1 MPGARRG
8 EDEGSSNIQRRE
20 EVGMS
25 LQMDAVMTVR
35 QQKLHVGEG
44 MLQEGQ
50 LMRMHML
57 RNARVWVTER

>member
-1 MPGARRG
+1 
-8 EDEGSSNIQRRE
+8 
-20 EVGMS
+20 MS